1 MKFVFLAA
9 GKGER
14 IFKKINKNK
23 CLLKLNNKTLIENS
37 ISEVLKTRI
46 KKIQIVTGFK
56 SENIVKKLKKY
67 KNVRFI
73 YNRKYKSKEML
84 YSLMLALKKNNDDII
99 FGYSDII
106 FSHKTII
113 KIIEKKKF

>member
-23 CLLKLNNKTLIENS
+23 CLLELNNKTLIENS
-37 ISEVLKTRI
+37 INEVLKTRI

-67 KNVRFI
+67 KNIRFI
-73 YNRKYKSKEML
+73 YNNKY
-84 YSLMLALKKNNDDII
+84 
-99 FGYSDII
+99 
-106 FSHKTII
+106 II
-113 KIIEKKKF
+113 KC